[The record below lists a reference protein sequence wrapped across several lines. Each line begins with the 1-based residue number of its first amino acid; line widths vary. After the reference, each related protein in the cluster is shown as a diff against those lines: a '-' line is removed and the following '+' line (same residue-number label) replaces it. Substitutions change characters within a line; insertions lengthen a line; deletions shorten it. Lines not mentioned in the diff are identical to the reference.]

1 MTSNYDDFN
10 LNQKSDQVKGNFIDN
25 FIDPQQGIFDLDDN
39 EMSDP
44 KLECFELLSAY
55 LDNEVSV
62 EERRQV
68 QYWLDNDPEIKKLY
82 LQLSRLNQGVQN
94 IPTPQE
100 TISTKQLSERVF
112 QSIDRTQRK
121 RKVSIW
127 GGAIA
132 ALALAT
138 VSNLFTGSGN
148 IPALKLAESSEQET
162 VSQPIMVAVAV
173 NKPAVKIPKAAVSST
188 DEQLPTNYR

>member
-10 LNQKSDQVKGNFIDN
+10 LNQKSDQVKGNFID
-25 FIDPQQGIFDLDDN
+25 PQQGIFDLDDN
-39 EMSDP
+39 EMSDRS
-44 KLECFELLSAY
+44 LECFELLSAY

-94 IPTPQE
+94 IPAPQE
-100 TISTKQLSERVF
+100 AISTKQLSERVF

-132 ALALAT
+132 ALVLAT

-148 IPALKLAESSEQET
+148 VPTLRLAESSEQET

-173 NKPAVKIPKAAVSST
+173 NKPAVIIPKAAVSST
-188 DEQLPTNYR
+188 SVQLRQNK

>member
-10 LNQKSDQVKGNFIDN
+10 LNPKSDQVKED
-25 FIDPQQGIFDLDDN
+25 FIDPQQGIFDLDGN

-68 QYWLDNDPEIKKLY
+68 QYWLDNNPEIKKLY

-173 NKPAVKIPKAAVSST
+173 NKPAVKIPKAAVSSVHR
-188 DEQLPTNYR
+188 QLPENNP

>member
-10 LNQKSDQVKGNFIDN
+10 LNPKSDQVKED
-25 FIDPQQGIFDLDDN
+25 FIDPQQGIFDLDGN
-39 EMSDP
+39 EMSEP

-100 TISTKQLSERVF
+100 TISTKQLSEQVF

-188 DEQLPTNYR
+188 DKQLPTNDR

>member
-1 MTSNYDDFN
+1 MTSNYNDFN
-10 LNQKSDQVKGNFIDN
+10 LNQKSDQVKGNFIV
-25 FIDPQQGIFDLDDN
+25 PEQGIFDLDDN
-39 EMSDP
+39 EMSNP

-68 QYWLDNDPEIKKLY
+68 QHWLDNDPEIKKLY

-94 IPTPQE
+94 ISAPQE
-100 TISTKQLSERVF
+100 AISAKQLSNQVF
-112 QSIDRTQRK
+112 QSIDRSQRK
-121 RKVSIW
+121 RKLFIW
-127 GGAIA
+127 GGGAIA
-132 ALALAT
+132 ALVLAT

-148 IPALKLAESSEQET
+148 IPALRLAESSEPET

-173 NKPAVKIPKAAVSST
+173 NKPAVKIPKAAVSSSNK
-188 DEQLPTNYR
+188 QLSEDN